1 MQSALPALLARMFCC
16 FLMTGLTSSV
26 RAGEFPAGSPR
37 FATTY
42 QDFLAEQKRTGKP
55 GVIVFSAPWCSSC
68 QEMKRKIYPAGPVKP
83 YHDQFV
89 WAYLNVED
97 PANFE
102 ANKKYQTAGLPHL
115 EFLNAKGQSVA
126 RLLGKKDAK
135 TLAAQLSAILPKTPA
150 GPR

>member
-1 MQSALPALLARMFCC
+1 MPFALPPFLTRMCYCLLMSW
-16 FLMTGLTSSV
+16 LMGSV
-26 RAGEFPAGSPR
+26 RAGEFPAGSPP

-55 GVIVFSAPWCSSC
+55 GVIVFSAAWCSSC
-68 QEMKRKIYPAGPVKP
+68 QDMKRKIYPAGPVRP

-89 WAYLNVED
+89 WAYLDVED
-97 PANFE
+97 PANQA

-115 EFLNAKGQSVA
+115 EFLNPSGKSVA

-135 TLAAQLSAILPKTPA
+135 TLAAQLSAVLPKKPA
-150 GPR
+150 AAR